1 MLMNAGSIY
10 FGFFWIFGNLA
21 SIPKQRYG
29 ANDWFFFFHF
39 HFSQNVRNTEND
51 KTTPNESA
59 GAQDS
64 TQLIAL
70 GTPIQFDIVL
80 PATEFLD
87 QNRGGR
93 YGQRQELFTLSDF
106 RGEY

>member
-1 MLMNAGSIY
+1 MRCQVSLIKFCFSPFN
-10 FGFFWIFGNLA
+10 
-21 SIPKQRYG
+21 
-29 ANDWFFFFHF
+29 
-39 HFSQNVRNTEND
+39 FSQNVKPTDNG
-51 KTTPNESA
+51 KTTPSESA
-59 GAQDS
+59 GIQDS

-93 YGQRQELFTLSDF
+93 YGQR
-106 RGEY
+106 R

>member
-1 MLMNAGSIY
+1 MLVQSTLDSFGSLEILSP
-10 FGFFWIFGNLA
+10 FQGKDMVSMIEFI
-21 SIPKQRYG
+21 
-29 ANDWFFFFHF
+29 FFFHF

>member
-1 MLMNAGSIY
+1 MLVQSTLDSIGSLEILSP
-10 FGFFWIFGNLA
+10 FQ
-21 SIPKQRYG
+21 S
-29 ANDWFFFFHF
+29 NDKVSMIDFFFFRF

-93 YGQRQELFTLSDF
+93 YGQRQLLFTLSDF